1 MFSSVFLILVPCG
14 WSLNPGHWSTPL
26 SKTRGLYHRR
36 AVRRFWLLPAEPLLL
51 VEPDLWISVWACAGA
66 LGPSLLCALPT
77 LPFERRKFS
86 CVKRLR
92 GGGAFWRAGG
102 RGCAF
107 CDQGDGQGLSVLQSG
122 PRWLDRVFLPQL
134 GLRLFGL
141 SVGGVSAEGLA

>member
-1 MFSSVFLILVPCG
+1 MPYG
-14 WSLNPGHWSTPL
+14 WSLNPGHWGTPL
-26 SKTRGLYHRR
+26 SKTRGFYRRR
-36 AVRRFWLLPAEPLLL
+36 AVRRSWLRPAGPLLL
-51 VEPDLWISVWACAGA
+51 VAPHLWISVLACAGA

-92 GGGAFWRAGG
+92 GGAFWRVGG

-122 PRWLDRVFLPQL
+122 PRWLDRVFLPRSGPQ
-134 GLRLFGL
+134 LFGL
-141 SVGGVSAEGLA
+141 SVGGVSTEGLASRAPFRLA